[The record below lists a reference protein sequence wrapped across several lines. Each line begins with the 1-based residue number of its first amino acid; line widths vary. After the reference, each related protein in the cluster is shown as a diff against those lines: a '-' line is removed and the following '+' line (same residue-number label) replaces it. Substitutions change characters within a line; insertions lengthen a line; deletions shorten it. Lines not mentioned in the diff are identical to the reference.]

1 MPRKRISI
9 HRTKRPPAA
18 GGLPRPDAAVQ
29 REIVYRFFI
38 RILEGILD
46 EHHGEKHAA
55 RTIQLF
61 LEGILKVRGGSAAAL
76 YRVEDKSVKLAGSY
90 SYPKRLSAHL
100 KEQNISESHLTQVIQ
115 KKVPRFLSAGRKNA
129 PFAKGISTDR
139 FDKMARTEIPVVDH
153 SRVIGVV
160 ELFGGSAKENDRAA
174 LFTKK
179 IGQYARFLLR
189 SAQATTPHE
198 LSSAEY
204 ESTIEALA
212 DGISIVRDQKIVYAN
227 AALKQ
232 IFGYHADEVL
242 VGKNIEAIIAPEDR
256 ERVIE
261 RSRSRIEG
269 KNVPSRY
276 EYRAVRKNGTL
287 FDAEVVVSLIRFR
300 GAQAVVAA
308 HRDITLRRAIEKELQ
323 QSEQMFRNVI
333 DGVLT
338 VGDALVLTNLEG
350 KVLQVNSEFERLTGI
365 KKADAIGKEFPY
377 EWLLEEEMSR
387 YVLWIKELREK
398 KSLRDFDIH
407 WKSTGGRLVSV
418 SMNTTLLYN
427 ALNRPVAMMNMARD
441 ITERKNL
448 EEVNRLQF
456 ERLRVLYE
464 LSRNLTSLLK
474 INEIAEAVY
483 RHLVEVLP
491 FDAFFIDL
499 YDESTGTVRNVVCYD
514 TIDNAKVKVQPETG
528 EGTLRPGTGI
538 AKVIE
543 ARRSLLENR
552 ERIPDG
558 AMQYPFGD
566 KERRSLSLLYIPM
579 FSRDK
584 TIGVLSMQSYTPNQY
599 KDSHIRLLESF
610 ANLAAIALEKAKLY
624 EETISK
630 SIQLQNRNKE
640 LDDFTY
646 VVSHDLKE
654 PLITVEGYSR
664 VLLKDHIHEKNSA
677 ASDYIQ
683 SIIQACSRMKGLID
697 DLLVLSRVSRFS
709 ELTETVLL
717 NDVLNEVLDD
727 LKFSLQEKH
736 VALELPGRPSW
747 YQCNP
752 TQIKLVL
759 RNLISNAIKF
769 NKSSSPIIKIAIEE
783 NEKRILFSIQDNGIG
798 IDKKYFDKI
807 FVIFQRLNPEYRG
820 KRRRIGNCQKDHRAV
835 PGTDLARIGDRQRNY
850 LLFFTPKVTAVCCT
864 RAA

>member
-1 MPRKRISI
+1 MPSKRLPKQRAK
-9 HRTKRPPAA
+9 HPAA
-18 GGLPRPDAAVQ
+18 GPASGPR
-29 REIVYRFFI
+29 
-38 RILEGILD
+38 
-46 EHHGEKHAA
+46 
-55 RTIQLF
+55 
-61 LEGILKVRGGSAAAL
+61 SAAAHVKRL
-76 YRVEDKSVKLAGSY
+76 YGFLNRLADGVLEAHHTEKHSEQSVQSFLLQLLKFSGGVAAAMYRVEDKTVRLAESC
-90 SYPKRLSAHL
+90 SYPVRLRRFLA
-100 KEQNISESHLTQVIQ
+100 EQNLSESHLKNIVR
-115 KKVPRFLSAGRKNA
+115 KKAVLLVHPGGKKMFPVKTGNTVRL
-129 PFAKGISTDR
+129 
-139 FDKMARTEIPVVDH
+139 DKLPVTHIPVVEGH
-153 SRVIGVV
+153 RVVGVV
-160 ELFGGSAKENDRAA
+160 ELIGGSLTENNQHEKFLAEKVGRYA
-174 LFTKK
+174 LF
-179 IGQYARFLLR
+179 LLDA
-189 SAQATTPHE
+189 AQKTSPHAMNASE
-198 LSSAEY
+198 N
-204 ESTIEALA
+204 ESTIEAIA
-212 DGISIVRDQKIVYAN
+212 DGVAIVRDLKILYAN
-227 AALKQ
+227 AALKKMFGYGDDDT
-232 IFGYHADEVL
+232 IFG
-242 VGKNIEAIIAPEDR
+242 KRIETIIAPEDR
-256 ERVIE
+256 DRVVE
-261 RSRSRIEG
+261 RSKSRMEG
-269 KNVPSRY
+269 KNVPNRY
-276 EYRAVRKNGTL
+276 EYKAMRKNGTL
-287 FDAEVVVSLIRFR
+287 FDAEVVVSMIPFR
-300 GAQAVVAA
+300 GGLAA
-308 HRDITLRRAIEKELQ
+308 ITVHRDTTIKRAIEKELQ

-365 KKADAIGKEFPY
+365 KKSDAIGKEFPY

-407 WKSTGGRLVSV
+407 WKSTSGRIISV

-464 LSRNLTSLLK
+464 LSRTLTSLLK

-483 RHLVEVLP
+483 KHLVEVLP

-499 YDESTGTVRNVVCYD
+499 FDESTGTVRNVICYD
-514 TIDNAKVKVQPETG
+514 TIDNAKVKIQSEAG
-528 EGTLRPGTGI
+528 EGSLRSGTGI

-543 ARRSLLENR
+543 ARKSLLENR
-552 ERIPDG
+552 DKESPS
-558 AMQYPFGD
+558 AMQHPFGD
-566 KERRSLSLLYIPM
+566 KKRSSLSLLYIPM
-579 FSRDK
+579 FSREK
-584 TIGVLSMQSYTPNQY
+584 IIGVLSMQSYLPNLY
-599 KDSHIRLLESF
+599 KESHIRLLESF

-664 VLLKDHIHEKNSA
+664 VLLKDHIHEKSGA
-677 ASDYIQ
+677 ASDYIH
-683 SIIQACSRMKGLID
+683 SIIQSCSRMKGLID

-709 ELTETVLL
+709 ELTEMVSL

-736 VALELPGRPSW
+736 VALMLPDRLSS

-769 NKSSSPIIKIAIEE
+769 NKNNSPFIKITVDE
-783 NEKRILFSIQDNGIG
+783 NDKRILFSIQDNGIG
-798 IDKKYFDKI
+798 IEKRFFDKI
-807 FVIFQRLNPEYRG
+807 FVIFQRLNPEYEGSGAGLAIVKKIIELYQGQIWLESEIG
-820 KRRRIGNCQKDHRAV
+820 K
-835 PGTDLARIGDRQRNY
+835 GTTFYFSL
-850 LLFFTPKVTAVCCT
+850 PK
-864 RAA
+864 

>member
-1 MPRKRISI
+1 M
-9 HRTKRPPAA
+9 HGAA
-18 GGLPRPDAAVQ
+18 DTTANARQFYGFLNRL
-29 REIVYRFFI
+29 
-38 RILEGILD
+38 LEGILED
-46 EHHGEKHAA
+46 RRAEKHSEYSV
-55 RTIQLF
+55 QSF
-61 LEGILKVRGGSAAAL
+61 LKKILKMSGGVAAAL
-76 YRVEDKSVKLAGSY
+76 YQVEDKSVKLVGSCSY
-90 SYPKRLSAHL
+90 SERMRSDL
-100 KEQNISESHLTQVIQ
+100 KEQDLSESHLKSAVR
-115 KKVPRFLSAGRKNA
+115 KKSPLLVLPGSKKMFSAKVENA
-129 PFAKGISTDR
+129 ER
-139 FDKMARTEIPVVDH
+139 FDKFVVTEIPVLDH
-153 SRVIGVV
+153 AQVVGVV
-160 ELFGGSAKENDRAA
+160 ELVGGASHEQGG
-174 LFTKK
+174 LLEKK
-179 IGQYARFLLR
+179 IGQYARFLLHADR
-189 SAQATTPHE
+189 STSQHAMNM
-198 LSSAEY
+198 AEY
-204 ESTIEALA
+204 ESTVEAMA
-212 DGISIVRDQKIVYAN
+212 DGVSIVRDLKIIYAN
-227 AALKQ
+227 TAFKKL
-232 IFGYHADEVL
+232 FGYDDRDTI
-242 VGKNIEAIIAPEDR
+242 VGKSIETIIAPEDR

-261 RSRSRIEG
+261 RSKSRIEG

-276 EYRAVRKNGTL
+276 EYKAARKNGTL
-287 FDAEVVVSLIRFR
+287 FDAEVVVSVIHFKS
-300 GAQAVVAA
+300 APAVVAV

-350 KVLQVNSEFERLTGI
+350 RVLQVNSEFERLTGI
-365 KKADAIGKEFPY
+365 KKSDAIGKEFPY
-377 EWLLEEEMSR
+377 EWLIDEEMSR

-407 WKSTGGRLVSV
+407 WKSTGGRMVSV

-464 LSRNLTSLLK
+464 LSRTLTSLLK

-491 FDAFFIDL
+491 FDAFYIDL
-499 YDESTGTVRNVVCYD
+499 FDEPTGTVRNVICYD
-514 TIDNAKVKVQPETG
+514 TIDNAKVKVQPESG
-528 EGTLRPGTGI
+528 ESVLRAGTGI

-543 ARRSLLENR
+543 ARKSLLENR
-552 ERIPDG
+552 DKDS
-558 AMQYPFGD
+558 ASTMQYPFGD

-584 TIGVLSMQSYTPNQY
+584 TIGVLSMQSYTANQY
-599 KDSHIRLLESF
+599 KESHIRLLESF

-677 ASDYIQ
+677 ASEYIQ
-683 SIIQACSRMKGLID
+683 SIIQSCSRMKGLID

-709 ELTETVLL
+709 ELTEMVSLNEVLT
-717 NDVLNEVLDD
+717 EVLDD

-736 VALELPGRPSW
+736 VALELPVRSSS

-769 NKSSSPIIKIAIEE
+769 NKNSSPFIKIAFGE
-783 NEKRILFSIQDNGIG
+783 NDKRVLCSIQDNGIG
-798 IDKKYFDKI
+798 IDKRFFDKI
-807 FVIFQRLNPEYRG
+807 FVIFQRLNPEYEGSGAGLAIVKKIIELYQGQIWLESEIG
-820 KRRRIGNCQKDHRAV
+820 K
-835 PGTDLARIGDRQRNY
+835 GTTFYFSL
-850 LLFFTPKVTAVCCT
+850 PK
-864 RAA
+864 

>member
-1 MPRKRISI
+1 MPQKRVSN
-9 HRTKRPPAA
+9 HRTRQPAA
-18 GGLPRPDAAVQ
+18 SHAPGGADAAVLAKKFYGVLN
-29 REIVYRFFI
+29 RL
-38 RILEGILD
+38 LEGILED
-46 EHHGEKHAA
+46 RRKGKKLEVS
-55 RTIQLF
+55 IQSF
-61 LEGILKVRGGSAAAL
+61 LHKVLKVSNGAAAGI
-76 YRVEDKSVKLAGSY
+76 YKIEDKSVKLAGSC
-90 SYPKRLSAHL
+90 SYPQRLRNLLS
-100 KEQNISESHLTQVIQ
+100 EQSLSESHLKSVIR
-115 KKVPRFLSAGRKNA
+115 KKSPQLILPGGKKMFSE
-129 PFAKGISTDR
+129 KGSKSEK
-139 FDKMARTEIPVVDH
+139 FDKFTVTEIPVVDH
-153 SRVIGVV
+153 ARVVGVV
-160 ELFGGSAKENDRAA
+160 EFIGGSFSDHAEELAR
-174 LFTKK
+174 K
-179 IGQYARFLLR
+179 IGQYALYLLHATQSTSQHGM
-189 SAQATTPHE
+189 SAG
-198 LSSAEY
+198 EY
-204 ESTIEALA
+204 ESAVEAMG
-212 DGISIVRDQKIVYAN
+212 DGITIVRDLKIVYTN
-227 AALKQ
+227 AALKK
-232 IFGYHADEVL
+232 IFGYSDEDAL
-242 VGKNIEAIIAPEDR
+242 VGKSIETIIAPEDR

-269 KNVPSRY
+269 KNVPNRY
-276 EYRAVRKNGTL
+276 EYKAVRKNGTL
-287 FDAEVVVSLIRFR
+287 FDAEVVVTLIEFK
-300 GAQAVVAA
+300 GMPAVVAA

-365 KKADAIGKEFPY
+365 KRSDAIGKEFPY
-377 EWLLEEEMSR
+377 EWLLDEEMSR

-407 WKSTGGRLVSV
+407 WKSTEGRLVSV

-464 LSRNLTSLLK
+464 LSRTLTSLLK

-499 YDESTGTVRNVVCYD
+499 FDESTGTVRNVVCYD
-514 TIDNAKVKVQPETG
+514 TIDNMKVKVQADAG
-528 EGTLRPGTGI
+528 ESPLRAGTGI

-543 ARRSLLENR
+543 ARKSILENR
-552 ERIPDG
+552 GRDSAE

-579 FSRDK
+579 FSREK
-584 TIGVLSMQSYTPNQY
+584 TIGVLSMQSYTANQY
-599 KDSHIRLLESF
+599 KESHIRLLESF

-664 VLLKDHIHEKNSA
+664 VLLKDHVHEKNSA
-677 ASDYIQ
+677 ASEYIQ
-683 SIIQACSRMKGLID
+683 SIIQSCSRMKGLID

-709 ELTETVLL
+709 ELTETVSL
-717 NDVLNEVLDD
+717 NEVLSEVLDD

-736 VALELPGRPSW
+736 VALELPAQPSS

-769 NKSSSPIIKIAIEE
+769 NRNSSPFIKISFEE
-783 NEKRILFSIQDNGIG
+783 SEKRILCSIQDNGIG
-798 IDKKYFDKI
+798 IDKRFFDKI
-807 FVIFQRLNPEYRG
+807 FVIFQRLNPEYEGSGAGLAIVKKIIELYQGQIWLESEIG
-820 KRRRIGNCQKDHRAV
+820 K
-835 PGTDLARIGDRQRNY
+835 GTTFYFSL
-850 LLFFTPKVTAVCCT
+850 PK
-864 RAA
+864 

>member
-1 MPRKRISI
+1 MPSKRLPKQRAK
-9 HRTKRPPAA
+9 HPAA
-18 GGLPRPDAAVQ
+18 GPASGPR
-29 REIVYRFFI
+29 
-38 RILEGILD
+38 
-46 EHHGEKHAA
+46 
-55 RTIQLF
+55 
-61 LEGILKVRGGSAAAL
+61 SAAAHVKRL
-76 YRVEDKSVKLAGSY
+76 YGFLNRLADGVLEAHHTEKYSEQSVQSFLLQVLKFSGGVAAAMYRVEDKTVKLEESC
-90 SYPKRLSAHL
+90 SYPVRLRRFLA
-100 KEQNISESHLTQVIQ
+100 EQTLSESHLKNIIR
-115 KKVPRFLSAGRKNA
+115 KKAVLLVRPGGKKMFPVKAGNTIRL
-129 PFAKGISTDR
+129 
-139 FDKMARTEIPVVDH
+139 DKLPVTHIPVVERH
-153 SRVIGVV
+153 RVVGVV
-160 ELFGGSAKENDRAA
+160 ELIGGSLTENNRHEKFLAEKVGRYA
-174 LFTKK
+174 LF
-179 IGQYARFLLR
+179 LLVAAQKNSPHAM
-189 SAQATTPHE
+189 SA
-198 LSSAEY
+198 AEN
-204 ESTIEALA
+204 ESTVEGMA
-212 DGISIVRDQKIVYAN
+212 DGVVIVRDLKILYAN
-227 AALKQ
+227 DALKKM
-232 IFGYHADEVL
+232 FGYDDDDTIID
-242 VGKNIEAIIAPEDR
+242 KRIETIIAPEDR
-256 ERVIE
+256 DRVVG
-261 RSRSRIEG
+261 RSKSRTEG
-269 KNVPSRY
+269 KNVPNRY
-276 EYRAVRKNGTL
+276 EYKAMRKNGTL
-287 FDAEVVVSLIRFR
+287 FDAEVVVSMIPFR
-300 GAQAVVAA
+300 GGLAAVAV
-308 HRDITLRRAIEKELQ
+308 HRDMTIKRAIEKELQ

-350 KVLQVNSEFERLTGI
+350 RVLQVNSEFERLTGI
-365 KKADAIGKEFPY
+365 KKSDAIGKEFPY

-407 WKSTGGRLVSV
+407 WKSSSGRMISV

-464 LSRNLTSLLK
+464 LSRTLTSLLK

-483 RHLVEVLP
+483 SHLVEVLP
-491 FDAFFIDL
+491 FDVFFIDL
-499 YDESTGTVRNVVCYD
+499 FDEMTGTVRNVICYD
-514 TIDNAKVKVQPETG
+514 TIDNAKVKIQSESG
-528 EGTLRPGTGI
+528 ESSLRSGTGI

-543 ARRSLLENR
+543 VRKSLLENR
-552 ERIPDG
+552 DKESLG
-558 AMQYPFGD
+558 AMQHPFGD
-566 KERRSLSLLYIPM
+566 KGRPSLSLLYIPM

-584 TIGVLSMQSYTPNQY
+584 IIGVLSIQSYLPNLY
-599 KDSHIRLLESF
+599 KESHIRLLESF

-677 ASDYIQ
+677 ASEYIR
-683 SIIQACSRMKGLID
+683 SIIQSCSRMKGLID

-709 ELTETVLL
+709 ELTEMVSL

-736 VALELPGRPSW
+736 VALILPDHLSS

-769 NKSSSPIIKIAIEE
+769 NENNSPFIKITMDESD
-783 NEKRILFSIQDNGIG
+783 KRILFSIQDNGIG
-798 IDKKYFDKI
+798 IEKRFFDKI
-807 FVIFQRLNPEYRG
+807 FVIFQRLNPEYEGSGAGLAIVKKIIELYQGQIWLESEIG
-820 KRRRIGNCQKDHRAV
+820 K
-835 PGTDLARIGDRQRNY
+835 GTTFYFSL
-850 LLFFTPKVTAVCCT
+850 PK
-864 RAA
+864 